1 LVWALVPVGCGGSD
15 NEVAPTD
22 PAISRQVAEKLA
34 DRAEEVASLLDQ
46 GDNCGA
52 SRVVREL
59 RRATNRAL
67 ADGSIPT
74 ELRAPIEAAV
84 ADLEG
89 IKCIEGEGAAA
100 AATGGEASTPT
111 TTTAETTTTGT
122 TTGTTTAPDTTTTPD
137 TTTDATPTT
146 EG

>member
-74 ELRAPIEAAV
+74 ELRAPIEAA
-84 ADLEG
+84 
-89 IKCIEGEGAAA
+89 A